1 VALLQIENLHT
12 YYGHVHALKGLELE
26 VEEGEIVSLIGA
38 NGAGKT
44 TTLRT
49 VSGLIDPREG
59 RIVLG
64 DEDITET
71 PAHRI
76 VEAGISHAPE
86 GREIFST
93 LTVNENL
100 NMGAYVLGGDTQTI
114 EKNRRRVFDLVVFPY
129 NGYHCILDREA
140 RLQALCESSRLLV
153 EDGLYCMEVSPFLAA
168 RPEERNALRYDRTES
183 GGARLVEDVSQDLE
197 SDQVVFGMRYSWPD
211 GSGRLLELRL
221 ARLSA
226 DQVLE
231 EVVEAGLEPLETW
244 GDYDRSPWEQD
255 SPRMLLLARGGGAA

>member
-1 VALLQIENLHT
+1 MADGFDRGLWDGYAPFFAHEEDEVYPRDRAEESFWANLRMQRPGPCLELGAGHGRLAPVLFRRGPLVALEPSGEMLRLWADKARGGTLGVVRALAEN
-12 YYGHVHALKGLELE
+12 
-26 VEEGEIVSLIGA
+26 
-38 NGAGKT
+38 
-44 TTLRT
+44 
-49 VSGLIDPREG
+49 P
-59 RIVLG
+59 
-64 DEDITET
+64 
-71 PAHRI
+71 P
-76 VEAGISHAPE
+76 
-86 GREIFST
+86 F
-93 LTVNENL
+93 
-100 NMGAYVLGGDTQTI
+100 
-114 EKNRRRVFDLVVFPY
+114 RRRVFDLVVFPY